1 MLHQRESDKK
11 SGRNGQRK
19 EQIAWRT
26 IQFSTQKP
34 HDQTA
39 SGSSLSN
46 LPIYIKATTSTVRK
60 QLLLWNESHSLQIML
75 VCSCPSHR
83 GFRNRHCFLH
93 NSCCTPSGVHQTYFF
108 GCSPCDSSQCCGFF
122 FFLKEKH
129 ILQSNLG
136 CPKQSSHFPSFLIT
150 PPVKYHRE
158 VFAFKAS
165 ITLLTCMVV
174 CLANLPYKS
183 AIQTFSDQ
191 CLKSLM
197 AITVKQGLGEMT
209 KVPQTHSIWCQ
220 TMTFTQRMNG
230 F

>member
-11 SGRNGQRK
+11 SERNGQRK

-46 LPIYIKATTSTVRK
+46 LPIYIKATTSTFRK

-83 GFRNRHCFLH
+83 GFRNRHCFLQ
-93 NSCCTPSGVHQTYFF
+93 TAVVHQAVLTKHIF
-108 GCSPCDSSQCCGFF
+108 SAALLVTLRSVVVFF

-129 ILQSNLG
+129 ILQPNLG
-136 CPKQSSHFPSFLIT
+136 SPKQSSYFPSFLIT

-165 ITLLTCMVV
+165 IMLLTCMLV
-174 CLANLPYKS
+174 CLANLPYKH
-183 AIQTFSDQ
+183 
-191 CLKSLM
+191 SL
-197 AITVKQGLGEMT
+197 ISVWN
-209 KVPQTHSIWCQ
+209 H
-220 TMTFTQRMNG
+220 
-230 F
+230 